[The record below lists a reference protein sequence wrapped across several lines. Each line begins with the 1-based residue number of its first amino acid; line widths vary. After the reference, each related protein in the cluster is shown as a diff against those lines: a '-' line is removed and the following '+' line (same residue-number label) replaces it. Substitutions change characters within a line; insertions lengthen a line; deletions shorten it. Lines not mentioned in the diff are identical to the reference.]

1 MEKLT
6 THTPDYLG
14 IPSSVWPL
22 LGGAPHAGEGVVI
35 GMIDTGIDPNHPS
48 FDDKG
53 QRPKQGGP
61 NGGFNGTCETGRGF
75 PRGVCGGKIAAAR
88 YFARGAIAN
97 GDFNASRDYA
107 TPVMVNGFNYGYASG
122 MAPGAQLAIYKA
134 LYSFGGHMSDVVA
147 AIDQA
152 IEDGVHILNLSF
164 GPGVVPT
171 GPSAFLNV
179 LDIQLLLAVKSGVLV
194 VQAVGNEG
202 PSPTSVLSFSPWI
215 VSVAASDTDRKYNN
229 SIELGNGQ
237 FLPGS
242 GLAPPT
248 SGAAHL
254 QIAAA
259 GDLCRQ
265 NDSVMLMENCMRA
278 EPFVRSLARGKII
291 VCSYIE
297 MEYITTIVSV
307 VAETMRTVGAAGFIL
322 TLDYD
327 LNPSARFVEVLQRE
341 HRKGQRRDRD
351 ALRGDRED
359 PRRPPRHIHRAKP
372 GRGILLVSGPRREQ
386 RHPPTADVL
395 KPTLT
400 APGSYI
406 WAAWSPESESDSF
419 NKGQHF
425 ALLSGTSMAAPH
437 VAGVAALIKQRNP
450 HWTPAMVTSALSTTA
465 RGPEI
470 LADRGNSLGPAGPF
484 DCGAGFISPARAL
497 DPGLVL
503 DARFED
509 YLRFLCAVPGV
520 DGESVMRAVG
530 TGCAGQTGLPAD
542 LNMPS
547 VVVSNLVRSVRV
559 MRRLTNVGGEREMY
573 NVTVREPRGVSVRVA
588 PQVLVI
594 EKDGAE
600 HLRISIRAE
609 SAINEFVFG
618 EIMLKGDRGHVVRV
632 PLAIYVT
639 STLGD

>member
-6 THTPDYLG
+6 THTPDYLD
-14 IPSSVWPL
+14 IPSSVWPS

-88 YFARGAIAN
+88 YFALGAIAN

-107 TPVMVNGFNYGYASG
+107 SPFDADGHGRQDYHTAAIAAGNYRTPVMVNGFNYGYASG
-122 MAPGAQLAIYKA
+122 MAPGA
-134 LYSFGGHMSDVVA
+134 H
-147 AIDQA
+147 
-152 IEDGVHILNLSF
+152 
-164 GPGVVPT
+164 
-171 GPSAFLNV
+171 
-179 LDIQLLLAVKSGVLV
+179 
-194 VQAVGNEG
+194 
-202 PSPTSVLSFSPWI
+202 PWI

-254 QIAAA
+254 QIAVA

-265 NDSVMLMENCMRA
+265 NDSVMLMQNCMRA

-297 MEYITTIVSV
+297 MEYITTIVPV

-327 LNPSARFVEVLQRE
+327 LNPSARISLGTVNLPVPGIVLDTVQASSTLWKYYNANTA
-341 HRKGQRRDRD
+341 KGRDGTATRFGATARILD
-351 ALRGDRED
+351 GRHATYTGQSPVVASYSSRGPDVNN
-359 PRRPPRHIHRAKP
+359 AF
-372 GRGILLVSGPRREQ
+372 LQ
-386 RHPPTADVL
+386 TADL
-395 KPTLT
+395 HL
-400 APGSYI
+400 GRLE
-406 WAAWSPESESDSF
+406 PESESDSF

-465 RGPEI
+465 RGPDI
-470 LADRGNSLGPAGPF
+470 LADRGDSRGPADPF

-503 DARFED
+503 EAHFED

-530 TGCAGQTGLPAD
+530 TGCAGPTGRPAD
-542 LNMPS
+542 LNVPS
-547 VVVSNLVRSVRV
+547 VVVSNLVGSMRV
-559 MRRLTNVGGEREMY
+559 MRRLTNVGGEREVY
-573 NVTVREPRGVSVRVA
+573 NVTVREPSGVSVRVA
-588 PQVLVI
+588 PQVFAI
-594 EKDGAE
+594 ERDGAE

-618 EIMLKGDRGHVVRV
+618 EIMLKGDRGHVVRI
-632 PLAIYVT
+632 PLAISVT